1 MGAWPPGIHDD
12 VKQKID
18 EFIAMDLTLAVQDEN
33 GNISTTVTQID
44 FQGAGV
50 SVTPGSGEVVVTIP
64 GGTGITSITYANMAK
79 GQRTTLLYNGST
91 GFVDPYTGA
100 VATSRP
106 SSRPDIYF
114 DCIGGDSSVADPT
127 WFLEGDAREILY

>member
-1 MGAWPPGIHDD
+1 MVWPPGIHDD

-18 EFIAMDLTLAVQDEN
+18 EFIAMDLTLVVQDEN

-50 SVTPGSGEVVVTIP
+50 SVSAGTGEVVVTIP
-64 GGTGITSITYANMAK
+64 GSTGITSITYANMAK
-79 GQRTTLLYNGST
+79 GQRTTLLYNGTT

-100 VATSRP
+100 VASTRP
-106 SSRPDIYF
+106 SSRTDIYF
-114 DCIGGDSSVADPT
+114 DCIGGGTGVADPT
-127 WFLEGDAREILY
+127 WMIDGDAREIVL